1 MKKFIIFGLLV
12 ALLLSA
18 CSSTKY
24 PMSEKH
30 KKYGEQAL
38 KIVDAYLDFEITAEE
53 AESRIRS
60 LVKSA
65 KSLPEAANKDEEF
78 GNGRVV
84 AKVEYIQSAFALVN
98 MGGSSHIADA
108 RDDLAEL
115 LGK

>member
-1 MKKFIIFGLLV
+1 MKKFIIFGILV

-18 CSSTKY
+18 CSSTKW

-53 AESRIRS
+53 AENRLAS
-60 LVKSA
+60 LEKSA
-65 KSLPEAANKDEEF
+65 KSLPEPANKDEEF
-78 GNGRVV
+78 GDKAVV
-84 AKVEYIQSAFALVN
+84 REVGYLKSAFDLVL
-98 MGGSSHIADA
+98 MGGSSRIADA
-108 RDDLAEL
+108 RDGLAEL